1 MSPEETL
8 FYIGVAAYLLPPA
21 FILGLVAL
29 ARHRSIAFIGF
40 AVLGWVGLAVCL
52 ALLLALPP
60 GPPPRRPLT

>member
-21 FILGLVAL
+21 FILGLVAR

-40 AVLGWVGLAVCL
+40 AVLGWVGLAIGL
-52 ALLLALPP
+52 ALLLTLPART
-60 GPPPRRPLT
+60 PPARPFR

>member
-60 GPPPRRPLT
+60 GPPPSRPTT

>member
-40 AVLGWVGLAVCL
+40 AALGWVGLAVGL

-60 GPPPRRPLT
+60 GPPPSRPTT